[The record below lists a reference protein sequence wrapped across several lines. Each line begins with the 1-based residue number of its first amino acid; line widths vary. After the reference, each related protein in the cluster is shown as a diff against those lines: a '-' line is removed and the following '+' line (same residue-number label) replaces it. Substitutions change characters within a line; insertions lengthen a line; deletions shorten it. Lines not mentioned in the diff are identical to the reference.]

1 MIYPQTLGT
10 QVNICCVAT
19 CEQRFNFN
27 SIMKSLVSNAYS
39 CHREMWNEKKGQE
52 NPFPERKE
60 KCIKGSKLLS
70 KFIIREEPFLI
81 LLT

>member
-1 MIYPQTLGT
+1 
-10 QVNICCVAT
+10 
-19 CEQRFNFN
+19 
-27 SIMKSLVSNAYS
+27 
-39 CHREMWNEKKGQE
+39 MWNEKKGQE